1 MIYGAQYINA
11 VLDPKSG
18 KVIFSAMYSNNIL
31 LNQTI
36 YGVLFNIFVPIL

>member
-31 LNQTI
+31 LNQMI
-36 YGVLFNIFVPIL
+36 VYG